1 MGAAHWSTPYIGRVY
16 RAGVFD
22 CLHLVELVQREV
34 FGRAV
39 DLPKDRPGGTS
50 ARVMGEQIREHLPR
64 FARVVHSDAA
74 AEGDLVL
81 MIGAGYLDHIGVL
94 VLQGG
99 ERWVLHNFIRARQ
112 VVLHRLRDLGQWGL
126 TVEGVYQWN

>member
-1 MGAAHWSTPYIGRVY
+1 MHWSANYIGREY
-16 RAGVFD
+16 RAGKFD
-22 CLHLVELVQREV
+22 CSHLVELVQREV

-64 FARVVHSDAA
+64 FARRIGGAA
-74 AEGDLVL
+74 AVDGDLVL
-81 MIGAGYLDHIGVL
+81 MVGAGYLDHIGVY
-94 VLQGG
+94 VLIGCEG
-99 ERWVLHNFIRARQ
+99 WVLHNFIRARQ

-126 TVEGVYQWN
+126 TAEGVYAWN